1 MQPSPLY
8 EEVWLT
14 RAGMRAHNV
23 SRDVLDKAK
32 KREETGEGRVKHEIP
47 KKEED
52 EGIEVE
58 VEAEDVQPD
67 ALQEVEEKAKAE
79 DAKDDEY
86 AEGAGE
92 NGDEADDAYD
102 AASNHSNEG

>member
-67 ALQEVEEKAKAE
+67 ALQEAEDEAKAE
-79 DAKDDEY
+79 DAKDDEH
-86 AEGAGE
+86 AEGTGE
-92 NGDEADDAYD
+92 NGDEAEDAYD

>member
-1 MQPSPLY
+1 
-8 EEVWLT
+8 
-14 RAGMRAHNV
+14 MRAHNV

-32 KREETGEGRVKHEIP
+32 KREETGEGRVKREIP

-58 VEAEDVQPD
+58 VEVAENVQPD
-67 ALQEVEEKAKAE
+67 VLQEAEDETRSE
-79 DAKDDEY
+79 DAKDNES
-86 AEGAGE
+86 AQGAGE
-92 NGDEADDAYD
+92 NGDEAEDAYD